1 VPGSDRNPRGR
12 SDRAGGEVHDEQRAD
27 RGGEVLGDGEAIAM
41 QADHDAAQRQRGV
54 VDARAEGALAPGCV
68 DGQVRGR

>member
-1 VPGSDRNPRGR
+1 M
-12 SDRAGGEVHDEQRAD
+12 
-27 RGGEVLGDGEAIAM
+27 LGDGEAIAM